1 MILTVSAVCAL
12 GKFRD
17 IQIRLLALVL
27 CLAMPGLS
35 SADDSIPIVDLL
47 TLANRSVLVDARPL
61 EDCRESTLQGALCF
75 PMSKVLSDSGRLANM
90 RDLRWLL
97 GTYGLT
103 GSENVVVF
111 ADQPAHRDVVS
122 VLFFLA
128 GQSKVSRLSSA
139 AELELQSRGS
149 IGALSRQAFYIADV
163 RSKFL
168 ESVKVRRVNSA
179 DFSEFT
185 RQLGEATQ
193 SIFYWPASFIL

>member
-1 MILTVSAVCAL
+1 MILTVSVASAL

-17 IQIRLLALVL
+17 IQIRWLALVL

-35 SADDSIPIVDLL
+35 SANNFIPIVDLS
-47 TLANRSVLVDARPL
+47 TLANRPVLVDARPL
-61 EDCRESTLQGALCF
+61 EDCRESTLPGALCF
-75 PMSKVLSDSGRLANM
+75 PMNKVLSDSGRLANM

-128 GQSKVSRLSSA
+128 GQSKVSRLSGAS
-139 AELELQSRGS
+139 ELELQSRVS
-149 IGALSRQAFYIADV
+149 TGALSRQAFYIADV
-163 RSKFL
+163 RSTFL
-168 ESVKVRRVNSA
+168 ESVKLRRVNSD
-179 DFSEFT
+179 DFAEFA
-185 RQLGEATQ
+185 RQLGDKDRP
-193 SIFYWPASFIL
+193 IFYWPASFI

>member
-1 MILTVSAVCAL
+1 MMLTVSVDCVL

-27 CLAMPGLS
+27 GLATSGLS
-35 SADDSIPIVDLL
+35 SADNSIPIVNLS
-47 TLANRSVLVDARPL
+47 TLANRPVLVDARPL
-61 EDCRESTLQGALCF
+61 EDCRERTVPGALCF

-103 GSENVVVF
+103 GSEHVVVF

-128 GQSKVSRLSSA
+128 GQSRVSRLSGVS
-139 AELELQSRGS
+139 ELELQSRGS
-149 IGALSRQAFYIADV
+149 TGALSRQAFYIADV
-163 RSKFL
+163 RSMFL
-168 ESVKVRRVNSA
+168 ESVKLRRVNSD
-179 DFSEFT
+179 DFAEFA
-185 RQLGEATQ
+185 RQLGDAGQ
-193 SIFYWPASFIL
+193 PIFYWPASFI

>member
-1 MILTVSAVCAL
+1 MILTVSIGCAL
-12 GKFRD
+12 EKFRD
-17 IQIRLLALVL
+17 IRIQLIALVL

-35 SADDSIPIVDLL
+35 SADDSIPIVDLS
-47 TLANRSVLVDARPL
+47 TLANHSVLVDARPL
-61 EDCRESTLQGALCF
+61 EDCRESTLSGALCF
-75 PMSKVLSDSGRLANM
+75 PMNKVLSDSGRLANM

-139 AELELQSRGS
+139 SVLELKSRGS
-149 IGALSRQAFYIADV
+149 AGALSRQAFYIADV
-163 RSKFL
+163 RSTFL
-168 ESVKVRRVNSA
+168 ESVKLRRVNSD
-179 DFSEFT
+179 DFAEFA
-185 RQLGEATQ
+185 RQLGDKDRP
-193 SIFYWPASFIL
+193 IFYWPASFI

>member
-1 MILTVSAVCAL
+1 MILTVSVGCAL
-12 GKFRD
+12 EKFRD
-17 IQIRLLALVL
+17 IRIQLIALVL
-27 CLAMPGLS
+27 CLATPGLS
-35 SADDSIPIVDLL
+35 SADDSIPIVDLS
-47 TLANRSVLVDARPL
+47 TLANHSVLVDARPL
-61 EDCRESTLQGALCF
+61 EDCRESTLSGALCF
-75 PMSKVLSDSGRLANM
+75 PMNKVLSDSGRLANM

-139 AELELQSRGS
+139 SELELQSRGS
-149 IGALSRQAFYIADV
+149 AGALSRQAFYIADV

-168 ESVKVRRVNSA
+168 ESVKLRRVNSG
-179 DFSEFT
+179 DFSKFA
-185 RQLGEATQ
+185 RQLRGANQ
-193 SIFYWPASFIL
+193 PIFYWPASFI

>member
-1 MILTVSAVCAL
+1 MILTVSVASAL

-17 IQIRLLALVL
+17 IQIQLIALVL
-27 CLAMPGLS
+27 CLAIPGLS

-193 SIFYWPASFIL
+193 PIFYWPASFIL

>member
-168 ESVKVRRVNSA
+168 ESVKVRRVNSV

>member
-1 MILTVSAVCAL
+1 MILTVSVASAL

-17 IQIRLLALVL
+17 IQIQLIALVL